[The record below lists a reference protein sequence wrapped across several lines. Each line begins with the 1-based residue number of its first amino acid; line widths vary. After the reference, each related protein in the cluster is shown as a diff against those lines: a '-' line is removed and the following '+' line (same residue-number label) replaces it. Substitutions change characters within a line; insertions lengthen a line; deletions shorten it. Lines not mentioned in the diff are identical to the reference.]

1 MQLDTSS
8 ATRRKRTRDEY
19 QAFIGAVLEI
29 YDGDELP
36 LAKSQRPKVVRAD
49 AKE

>member
-19 QAFIGAVLEI
+19 QAFMGAVLEI
-29 YDGDELP
+29 YDEPP
-36 LAKSQRPKVVRAD
+36 LTKSQRLKVVRAD